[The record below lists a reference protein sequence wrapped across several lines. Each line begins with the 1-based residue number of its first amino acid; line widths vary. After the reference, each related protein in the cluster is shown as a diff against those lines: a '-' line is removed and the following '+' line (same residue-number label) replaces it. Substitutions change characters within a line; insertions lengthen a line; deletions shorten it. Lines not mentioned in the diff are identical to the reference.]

1 MFWWGIQPGYIEDL
15 RANPDIELFQN
26 EKSALY
32 YMGFNVRKAPFN
44 DANLRR
50 AVATLVDEDF
60 IIKRILQGYG
70 IRMYSI
76 VPPGNAFWY
85 CPESPD
91 TGKGST
97 ERRVSRRPSGSFVT
111 QVTPGRSHLLTT
123 QERWSTGRGLSSL
136 MGSPWRSSPY

>member
-32 YMGFNVRKAPFN
+32 YMGFNVRKAPFK
-44 DANLRR
+44 DVNLRR
-50 AVATLVDEDF
+50 AFATLVDEDF

-70 IRMYSI
+70 IRMYPS
-76 VPPGNAFWY
+76 FL
-85 CPESPD
+85 PEMHSGTARTSPD

-97 ERRVSRRPSGSFVT
+97 ERRVSRRPSGSFVM
-111 QVTPGRSHLLTT
+111 QVTPGRFRLLMNR
-123 QERWSTGRGLSSL
+123 ERWSTGRESSSL
-136 MGSPWRSSPY
+136 TGSPWRNSPY